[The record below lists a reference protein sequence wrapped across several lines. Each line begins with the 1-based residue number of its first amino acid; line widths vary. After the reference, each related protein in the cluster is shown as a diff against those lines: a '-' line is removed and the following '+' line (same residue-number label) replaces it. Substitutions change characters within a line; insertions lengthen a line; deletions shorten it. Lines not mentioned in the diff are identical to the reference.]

1 MIFKLYNKD
10 MNYLFG
16 ISEYKDLRITE
27 ELETGYKIAQ
37 FSLPYNILVVEE
49 QKIEID
55 GYMYVIKEVNM
66 EDLGLYDVYCKPY
79 FGKLSS
85 KHIDSITG
93 INMAYPEIMAQI
105 LDETDW
111 KAVIAPDVTGSFQ
124 MNLHRKTAIEA
135 IEAVGKLFQV
145 EYRFDTK
152 NKTIYAFNKRGKV
165 GGSVVLDNTNIL
177 KCQVQSN
184 TYDLIT
190 RLIPIGKDDVTIS
203 LVNNGQIWVEN
214 FEYTKEIIVGY
225 YVNSNC
231 ANADDLLK
239 LAKSKVLET
248 GRPQSTYKIFLTDF
262 PLVDIEVG
270 DEVRVIDKVRGL
282 NTIKRVSKTV
292 TYPSTPEESY
302 IQLGSLEVSFDKI
315 YKDFKDAQKIVNED
329 TLRSINEI
337 TKSYE

>member
-1 MIFKLYNKD
+1 MVFKLYDKN
-10 MNYLFG
+10 MNYLNG

-55 GYMYVIKEVNM
+55 GYLYVIKEVNM
-66 EDLGLYDVYCKPY
+66 EDLGLYDVYCRPY
-79 FGKLSS
+79 FGKLQS

-93 INMAYPEIMAQI
+93 YNMAFPDIMNRI
-105 LDETDW
+105 LEETDW
-111 KAVIAPDVTGSFQ
+111 SVVVATDLTGSFQ
-124 MNLHRKTAIEA
+124 MNLHRKSAIEA
-135 IEAVGKLFQV
+135 IELVGKLFQA
-145 EYRFDTK
+145 EYKFDTK
-152 NKTIYAFNKRGKV
+152 NRIIYAYNKRGKI
-165 GGSVVLDNTNIL
+165 GGNVVLDNTNLL

-190 RLIPIGKDDVTIS
+190 RLIPIGKDDITIG
-203 LVNNGQIWVEN
+203 LVNNGQLWVEN
-214 FEYTKEIIVGY
+214 FQYTKEIIVGY
-225 YVNSNC
+225 YVDSNC

-239 LAKSKVLET
+239 IARSKVLET
-248 GRPQSTYKIFLTDF
+248 GQPQSTYKLFLIDF
-262 PLVDIEVG
+262 PLDVQVG

-282 NTIKRVSKTV
+282 DTVKRVSKTV
-292 TYPSTPEESY
+292 IYPSTPEESY

-315 YKDFKDAQKIVNED
+315 YKDFKKAQDIVNED

-337 TKSYE
+337 TKTYE

>member
-1 MIFKLYNKD
+1 MVFKLYDKN
-10 MNYLFG
+10 MNYLNG

-55 GYMYVIKEVNM
+55 GYLYVIKEVNM
-66 EDLGLYDVYCKPY
+66 EDLGLYDVYCRPY
-79 FGKLSS
+79 FGKLHS

-93 INMAYPEIMAQI
+93 YNMAFPDIMNKI
-105 LDETDW
+105 LEETDW
-111 KAVIAPDVTGSFQ
+111 SVVVAPDLTGSFQ
-124 MNLHRKTAIEA
+124 MNLHRKSAIEA
-135 IEAVGKLFQV
+135 IELVGKLFQA
-145 EYRFDTK
+145 EYKFDTK
-152 NKTIYAFNKRGKV
+152 NRVIYAYNKRGKI
-165 GGSVVLDNTNIL
+165 GGNVVLDNTNLL

-190 RLIPIGKDDVTIS
+190 RLIPIGKDDTTIG
-203 LVNNGQIWVEN
+203 LVNNGQLWVEN
-214 FEYTKEIIVGY
+214 FQYTKEIIVGY
-225 YVNSNC
+225 YVDSNC

-239 LAKSKVLET
+239 IASSKVLET
-248 GRPQSTYKIFLTDF
+248 GQPQSTYKLFLIDF
-262 PLVDIEVG
+262 PLDVQVG

-282 NTIKRVSKTV
+282 DTIKRVSKTV
-292 TYPSTPEESY
+292 IYPSTPEESY

-315 YKDFKDAQKIVNED
+315 YKDFKKAQDIVNED

-337 TKSYE
+337 TKTYE